1 MSNTKICLGTMKFTF
16 TDENGVE
23 FASFRMNPADP
34 SVAKRCQEVA
44 QHFSQRKDERL
55 SDVDAILAYD
65 QELTEKIS
73 YLLGYDVKQDLFR
86 EASATTVLPSGEL
99 FAVAVL
105 DRIADEVKPEIE
117 KRKRNMETA
126 SAKYLEKYKR

>member
-1 MSNTKICLGTMKFTF
+1 MSSTKICLGTLKFTF
-16 TDENGVE
+16 TDENDRE
-23 FASFRMNPADP
+23 FASFRMNPGDP
-34 SVAKRCQEVA
+34 AVAKRCQETA
-44 QHFSQRKDERL
+44 EHFSQRKDERL

-86 EASATTVLPSGEL
+86 EVSATTVLPSGEL

-105 DRIADEVKPEIE
+105 DRIADEIKPEVE
-117 KRKRNMETA
+117 RRKQNMAAA
-126 SAKYLEKYKR
+126 SAKYLEKYNR

>member
-23 FASFRMNPADP
+23 FASFRLNPADP

-86 EASATTVLPSGEL
+86 EVSATTVLPSGEL